1 MIEEKNKME
10 VLNNDIIFKNIFNV
24 KETIKRLLEET
35 LELKVKE
42 VYLANTE
49 MPVEKIK
56 ERRKILDLVVYTE
69 KEVINV
75 EVNNAYKKDLYI
87 RNFLYFCK
95 LISSNLEKSKDYTK
109 LGKHIQLNLT
119 WNMQK
124 YIPFDI
130 REKKKLEFYV
140 KDEETGL
147 KVFEDKFKIV
157 NINMDY
163 YVELWYSK
171 KVEKESPFL
180 LLLAAP
186 TIEEMDEIARGDRL
200 MEKIAKE
207 VKKLNFDPK
216 ITEEIA
222 FENEQEIWANTMH
235 SRGVEQ
241 GIEKGI
247 EKGIEQG
254 SKQEKIGIA
263 RNMLKDNMPI
273 DTIIKYTGLKKEEI
287 ESLK

>member
-119 WNMQK
+119 WNLQK

-171 KVEKESPFL
+171 NVENENPFL

-235 SRGVEQ
+235 SRGY
-241 GIEKGI
+241 
-247 EKGIEQG
+247 EQG

-263 RNMLKDNMPI
+263 RNMLKDDIPI

>member
-222 FENEQEIWANTMH
+222 FENEHEIWANTMH

-263 RNMLKDNMPI
+263 RNMLDMGIELN
-273 DTIIKYTGLKKEEI
+273 TIVEATRLTKEEI
-287 ESLK
+287 ETLK

>member
-119 WNMQK
+119 WNLQK

-171 KVEKESPFL
+171 NVENENPFL

-222 FENEQEIWANTMH
+222 FENEHEIWANTMH
-235 SRGVEQ
+235 SRGY
-241 GIEKGI
+241 
-247 EKGIEQG
+247 EQG

-263 RNMLKDNMPI
+263 RNMLDMGIELN
-273 DTIIKYTGLKKEEI
+273 TIVEATRLTKEEI
-287 ESLK
+287 ETLK

>member
-235 SRGVEQ
+235 SRGY
-241 GIEKGI
+241 
-247 EKGIEQG
+247 EQG

-263 RNMLKDNMPI
+263 RNMLDMGIELN
-273 DTIIKYTGLKKEEI
+273 TIVEATRLTKEEI
-287 ESLK
+287 ETLK

>member
-119 WNMQK
+119 WNLQK

-222 FENEQEIWANTMH
+222 FENEHEIWANTMH

-263 RNMLKDNMPI
+263 RNMLKDDIPI

>member
-171 KVEKESPFL
+171 NVENENPFL

-222 FENEQEIWANTMH
+222 FENEHEIWANTMH
-235 SRGVEQ
+235 SRGY
-241 GIEKGI
+241 
-247 EKGIEQG
+247 EQG

>member
-1 MIEEKNKME
+1 LIEEKNKME

-49 MPVEKIK
+49 MPVEKIN

>member
-119 WNMQK
+119 WNLQK

-171 KVEKESPFL
+171 NVENENPFL

-222 FENEQEIWANTMH
+222 FENEHEIWANTMH

-263 RNMLKDNMPI
+263 RNMLKDDIPI

>member
-171 KVEKESPFL
+171 NVENENPFL

-235 SRGVEQ
+235 SRGY
-241 GIEKGI
+241 
-247 EKGIEQG
+247 EQG
-254 SKQEKIGIA
+254 SKQKEIQIA
-263 RNMLKDNMPI
+263 QNMLKDNMPI

>member
-171 KVEKESPFL
+171 NVENENPFL

-222 FENEQEIWANTMH
+222 FENEHEIWANTMH

-263 RNMLKDNMPI
+263 RNMLDMGIELN
-273 DTIIKYTGLKKEEI
+273 TIVEATRLTKEEI
-287 ESLK
+287 ETLK

>member
-119 WNMQK
+119 WNLQK

-235 SRGVEQ
+235 SRGY
-241 GIEKGI
+241 
-247 EKGIEQG
+247 EQG

-263 RNMLKDNMPI
+263 RNMLKDDIPI

>member
-1 MIEEKNKME
+1 
-10 VLNNDIIFKNIFNV
+10 
-24 KETIKRLLEET
+24 
-35 LELKVKE
+35 
-42 VYLANTE
+42 

-119 WNMQK
+119 WNLQK

-171 KVEKESPFL
+171 NVENENPFL

-222 FENEQEIWANTMH
+222 FENEHEIWANTMH
-235 SRGVEQ
+235 SRGY
-241 GIEKGI
+241 
-247 EKGIEQG
+247 EQG

-263 RNMLKDNMPI
+263 RNMLKDDIPI

>member
-119 WNMQK
+119 WNLQK

-171 KVEKESPFL
+171 NVENENPFL

-235 SRGVEQ
+235 SRGY
-241 GIEKGI
+241 
-247 EKGIEQG
+247 EQG
-254 SKQEKIGIA
+254 SKQEKIQIA
-263 RNMLKDNMPI
+263 QNMLKDNMPI

>member
-171 KVEKESPFL
+171 NVENENPFL

-222 FENEQEIWANTMH
+222 FENEHEIWANTMH
-235 SRGVEQ
+235 SRGY
-241 GIEKGI
+241 
-247 EKGIEQG
+247 EQG
-254 SKQEKIGIA
+254 SKQKEIQIA
-263 RNMLKDNMPI
+263 QNMLKDNMPI

>member
-222 FENEQEIWANTMH
+222 FENEHEIWANTMH

>member
-119 WNMQK
+119 WNLQK

-222 FENEQEIWANTMH
+222 FENEHEIWANTMH

-263 RNMLKDNMPI
+263 RNMLDMGIELN
-273 DTIIKYTGLKKEEI
+273 TIVEATRLTKEEI
-287 ESLK
+287 ETLK

>member
-1 MIEEKNKME
+1 MIEEKNKLE

-49 MPVEKIK
+49 MPVEKIN

-119 WNMQK
+119 WNLQK

-171 KVEKESPFL
+171 NVENENPFL

-216 ITEEIA
+216 ITEE
-222 FENEQEIWANTMH
+222 NKH
-235 SRGVEQ
+235 D
-241 GIEKGI
+241 
-247 EKGIEQG
+247 
-254 SKQEKIGIA
+254 
-263 RNMLKDNMPI
+263 NMLKVMRINNWNSKNI
-273 DTIIKYTGLKKEEI
+273 
-287 ESLK
+287 

>member
-207 VKKLNFDPK
+207 VKWLNFDPK

-263 RNMLKDNMPI
+263 RNMLDMGIELN
-273 DTIIKYTGLKKEEI
+273 TIVEATRLTKEEI
-287 ESLK
+287 ETLK

>member
-235 SRGVEQ
+235 SRGY
-241 GIEKGI
+241 
-247 EKGIEQG
+247 EQG

-263 RNMLKDNMPI
+263 RNMLKDDIPI

>member
-95 LISSNLEKSKDYTK
+95 LISNNLEKSKDYTK

-235 SRGVEQ
+235 SRGY
-241 GIEKGI
+241 
-247 EKGIEQG
+247 EQG

-263 RNMLKDNMPI
+263 RNMLKDDIPI

>member
-171 KVEKESPFL
+171 NVENENPFL

-235 SRGVEQ
+235 SRGY
-241 GIEKGI
+241 
-247 EKGIEQG
+247 EQG

-263 RNMLKDNMPI
+263 RNMLDMGIELN
-273 DTIIKYTGLKKEEI
+273 TIVEATRLTKEEI
-287 ESLK
+287 ETLK

>member
-222 FENEQEIWANTMH
+222 FENEHEIWANTMH

-287 ESLK
+287 ESLQ

>member
-119 WNMQK
+119 WNLQK

-171 KVEKESPFL
+171 NVENENPFL

-222 FENEQEIWANTMH
+222 FENEHEIWANTMH
-235 SRGVEQ
+235 SRGY
-241 GIEKGI
+241 
-247 EKGIEQG
+247 EQG
-254 SKQEKIGIA
+254 SKQKEIQIA
-263 RNMLKDNMPI
+263 QNMLKDNMPI

>member
-1 MIEEKNKME
+1 ME
-10 VLNNDIIFKNIFNV
+10 VLNNDIIFKNVFNA
-24 KETIKRLLEET
+24 KETLKRLLKET
-35 LELKVKE
+35 LDLNVKD
-42 VYLANTE
+42 VDLASTE
-49 MPVEKIK
+49 MPVEKINEK
-56 ERRKILDLVVYTE
+56 RKILDLVVYTE

-75 EVNNAYKKDLYI
+75 EVNNAYKEDLYI

-95 LISSNLEKSKDYTK
+95 LISSNLQKTKDYTK

-119 WNMQK
+119 WNLQR
-124 YIPFDI
+124 YLPFDI
-130 REKKKLEFYV
+130 RQKKKLEFYV
-140 KDEETGL
+140 KDEETNQ

-163 YVELWYSK
+163 YLELWYSK
-171 KVEKESPFL
+171 NVENENPFL

-186 TIEEMDEIARGDRL
+186 TIEEMDKISRGDRL

-222 FENEQEIWANTMH
+222 FENEHEIWANTMH
-235 SRGVEQ
+235 SRGIEQ
-241 GIEKGI
+241 
-247 EKGIEQG
+247 GIEQG
-254 SKQEKIGIA
+254 SKQKEIEIA
-263 RNMLKDNMPI
+263 KMMLKDNMPT
-273 DTIIKYTGLKKEEI
+273 DTIVKYTGLTKEEI

>member
-49 MPVEKIK
+49 MPVEKIN

-171 KVEKESPFL
+171 NVENENPFL

-222 FENEQEIWANTMH
+222 FENEHEIWANTMH
-235 SRGVEQ
+235 SRGY
-241 GIEKGI
+241 
-247 EKGIEQG
+247 EQG
-254 SKQEKIGIA
+254 SKQKEIQIA
-263 RNMLKDNMPI
+263 QNMLKDNMPI

>member
-1 MIEEKNKME
+1 
-10 VLNNDIIFKNIFNV
+10 
-24 KETIKRLLEET
+24 
-35 LELKVKE
+35 
-42 VYLANTE
+42 
-49 MPVEKIK
+49 
-56 ERRKILDLVVYTE
+56 
-69 KEVINV
+69 
-75 EVNNAYKKDLYI
+75 
-87 RNFLYFCK
+87 
-95 LISSNLEKSKDYTK
+95 
-109 LGKHIQLNLT
+109 
-119 WNMQK
+119 
-124 YIPFDI
+124 
-130 REKKKLEFYV
+130 
-140 KDEETGL
+140 
-147 KVFEDKFKIV
+147 
-157 NINMDY
+157 MDY

-222 FENEQEIWANTMH
+222 FENEHEIWANTMH

-263 RNMLKDNMPI
+263 RNMLDMGIELN
-273 DTIIKYTGLKKEEI
+273 TIVEATRLTKEEI
-287 ESLK
+287 ETLK

>member
-119 WNMQK
+119 WNLQK

-287 ESLK
+287 ESLQ

>member
-119 WNMQK
+119 WNLQK

-222 FENEQEIWANTMH
+222 FENEHEIWANTMH
-235 SRGVEQ
+235 SRGY
-241 GIEKGI
+241 
-247 EKGIEQG
+247 EQG

>member
-171 KVEKESPFL
+171 NVENENPFL

-222 FENEQEIWANTMH
+222 FENEHEIWANTMH
-235 SRGVEQ
+235 SRGY
-241 GIEKGI
+241 
-247 EKGIEQG
+247 EQG

-263 RNMLKDNMPI
+263 RNMLKDDIPI